1 MSYYEPYY
9 SSKHLFAE
17 DAAERRRPD
26 ALVSVLKMAASHV
39 KTEKPCKMFL
49 KTAEA

>member
-1 MSYYEPYY
+1 MNYYEPYY

-17 DAAERRRPD
+17 D